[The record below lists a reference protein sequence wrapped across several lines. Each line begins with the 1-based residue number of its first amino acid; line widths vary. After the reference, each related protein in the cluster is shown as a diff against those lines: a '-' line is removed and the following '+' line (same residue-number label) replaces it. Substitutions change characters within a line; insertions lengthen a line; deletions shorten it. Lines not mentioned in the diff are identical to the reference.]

1 MPTFM
6 QHQINRQALRAELF
20 KLEQRK
26 QTQNGMIEVLE
37 YRINQIKE
45 ILNNG

>member
-6 QHQINRQALRAELF
+6 QFTLNRQALRAELF

-26 QTQNGMIEVLE
+26 ANQDGMLEVIE

-45 ILNNG
+45 MLK

>member
-6 QHQINRQALRAELF
+6 QHQINRQALRAELLN
-20 KLEQRK
+20 LEQRK
-26 QTQNGMIEVLE
+26 IQKNGMLEVIE

-45 ILNNG
+45 LLK

>member
-6 QHQINRQALRAELF
+6 QHQIDRQALRAELL

-26 QTQNGMIEVLE
+26 QKQDGILEVIE

-45 ILNNG
+45 LLK

>member
-6 QHQINRQALRAELF
+6 QHQIDRQALRAELL

-26 QTQNGMIEVLE
+26 QNKDGMPEVIE
-37 YRINQIKE
+37 YRINQIKGL
-45 ILNNG
+45 LNA

>member
-6 QHQINRQALRAELF
+6 QHQIDRQALRAELL

-26 QTQNGMIEVLE
+26 INKDGMIEVLE
-37 YRINQIKE
+37 YQINQIKE
-45 ILNNG
+45 LLK